1 MDVLPETP
9 AEPRN
14 AWVSFALLGAVQ
26 LLLNASV
33 SVTFAA
39 GPAMQ
44 RELGLGRVDLI
55 LASAAYGI
63 SFSGLLLLGGR
74 LTDRV
79 GQRLLF
85 SRGTA
90 LFAVASLAAALAPVS
105 YAVLAARFLQ
115 GCGAALAA
123 PAAMSLLRAAFPEGR
138 ARAVA
143 LARWGPLASLG
154 AAAGIVLSGAL
165 STWANWRWSFAALAA
180 VAVAALA
187 FARRALPAGPP
198 PVRVPVDLVGAV
210 LGTLALTTLGYG
222 FVMVGPHG
230 WTAAAVLG
238 PLALG
243 AVLLAAFAAAQ
254 RRVAAPL
261 LPLGFLASRYRAT
274 ALACALLGPAIGA
287 GTAFLLGLWFQQV
300 RGYSALE
307 FALAFVPYS
316 AVLLGVGFV
325 AGRVVAR
332 HGVRAVA
339 VGGLAVIA
347 AGLFLIG
354 AVGLRTDSAVP
365 VLVGLVVLSAG
376 IGTLMSAAVVGAVA
390 GVPEGRSALA
400 GAVVNTAILA
410 GPPVSLALISSAA
423 DARTATLL
431 AAGDP
436 HAATGGYAFA
446 FEAACAVYVLAIAL
460 AGYGLSLSPHRR
472 PRRPRRIP
480 RPRRTAGPAAVPTA
494 ERYDPRAT
502 ARPSGPP

>member
-1 MDVLPETP
+1 MDVSPETS

-14 AWVSFALLGAVQ
+14 ARAAFALLGTVQ

-55 LASAAYGI
+55 LDSAAYGI

-74 LTDRV
+74 LADRV
-79 GQRLLF
+79 GPRRLF

-90 LFAVASLAAALAPVS
+90 LFAAASLAAALAPVS
-105 YAVLAARFLQ
+105 HAVLAARFLQ

-123 PAAMSLLRAAFPEGR
+123 PAAMALLRAVFPEGR

-143 LARWGPLASLG
+143 LARWGLLTSLG
-154 AAAGIVLSGAL
+154 AAVGIVLSGAL
-165 STWANWRWSFAALAA
+165 STWASWRWSFGVLAVVALAALAS
-180 VAVAALA
+180 
-187 FARRALPAGPP
+187 ARRALPAGPA
-198 PVRVPVDLVGAV
+198 PVRVPVDLLGAV

-222 FVMVGPHG
+222 FVMAGPHG
-230 WTAAAVLG
+230 WTAAVLG

-243 AVLLAAFAAAQ
+243 AVLLGAFAAVQ

-274 ALACALLGPAIGA
+274 ALVCALLGPAIGA
-287 GTAFLLGLWFQQV
+287 ATAFLLALYVQQV
-300 RGYSALE
+300 RGWSALE
-307 FALAFVPYS
+307 NALAFVPYS
-316 AVLLGVGFV
+316 AVLIGVGLV
-325 AGRVVAR
+325 AGRIVAR
-332 HGVRAVA
+332 HGARAVA
-339 VGGLAVIA
+339 VAGLAVIA
-347 AGLFLIG
+347 CGLFLIG
-354 AVGLRTDSAVP
+354 TVGLRTDSAVP
-365 VLVGLVVLSAG
+365 VLAGLVVLSAG
-376 IGTLMSAAVVGAVA
+376 NGLLMSAAVVGAVA
-390 GVPEGRSALA
+390 GVPEGRAALA

-410 GPPVSLALISSAA
+410 GPPVSLALITSAA

-446 FEAACAVYVLAIAL
+446 FEAACAVFAAAIAL
-460 AGYGLSLSPHRR
+460 AGYGLS
-472 PRRPRRIP
+472 PRRRS
-480 RPRRTAGPAAVPTA
+480 RTAGPSAGPSAGHAA
-494 ERYDPRAT
+494 DG
-502 ARPSGPP
+502 RPQRSSTPA

>member
-1 MDVLPETP
+1 MDALPETS
-9 AEPRN
+9 AGPRS
-14 AWVSFALLGAVQ
+14 AWVGFVLLGAVQ

-55 LASAAYGI
+55 LDSAAYGI

-79 GQRLLF
+79 GQRRLF
-85 SRGTA
+85 TGGTA
-90 LFAVASLAAALAPVS
+90 LFALASLAAALAPVS
-105 YAVLAARFLQ
+105 HAVLAARFLQ

-123 PAAMSLLRAAFPEGR
+123 PAALSLLRVVFPEGR

-143 LARWGPLASLG
+143 LARWGLLTSLG
-154 AAAGIVLSGAL
+154 AAVGIVLSGAL
-165 STWANWRWSFAALAA
+165 STWANWRWSFGALAA

-187 FARRALPAGPP
+187 FVRRALPTGPA

-210 LGTLALTTLGYG
+210 LGTLALSTLGYG

-230 WTAAAVLG
+230 WSTAAVLG

-261 LPLGFLASRYRAT
+261 LPPGFLASRYRAT
-274 ALACALLGPAIGA
+274 ALVCALLGPAIGA
-287 GTAFLLGLWFQQV
+287 ATAFLLALWFQQV
-300 RGYSALE
+300 RGWSALE
-307 FALAFVPYS
+307 NALAFVPYS
-316 AVLLGVGFV
+316 AVLVGVGFV
-325 AGRVVAR
+325 AGRIVAR

-339 VGGLAVIA
+339 VAGLAVIA
-347 AGLFLIG
+347 AGLLLIG
-354 AVGLRTDSAVP
+354 AVGLRTGSAAA
-365 VLVGLVVLSAG
+365 VLAGLVVLSG
-376 IGTLMSAAVVGAVA
+376 GNGTLMSAAVVGAVS

-410 GPPVSLALISSAA
+410 GPTISLALISSAA

-446 FEAACAVYVLAIAL
+446 FEAACAVFVLATGL
-460 AGYGLSLSPHRR
+460 AWYGLAPHRR
-472 PRRPRRIP
+472 S
-480 RPRRTAGPAAVPTA
+480 RTAGPTAAGAAEQTA
-494 ERYDPRAT
+494 ADQAAGR
-502 ARPSGPP
+502 RPQRSSTPA

>member
-1 MDVLPETP
+1 MDALPETS
-9 AEPRN
+9 AGPRS
-14 AWVSFALLGAVQ
+14 AWIGFALLGAVQ

-55 LASAAYGI
+55 LDSAAYGI

-79 GQRLLF
+79 GQRRLF
-85 SRGTA
+85 TRGTA
-90 LFAVASLAAALAPVS
+90 LFALASLAAALAPVS
-105 YAVLAARFLQ
+105 HAVLAARFLQ

-123 PAAMSLLRAAFPEGR
+123 PAALSLLRVVFPEGR

-143 LARWGPLASLG
+143 LARWGLLTSLG
-154 AAAGIVLSGAL
+154 AAVGIVLSGAL
-165 STWANWRWSFAALAA
+165 STWANWRWSFGALAA

-187 FARRALPAGPP
+187 FVRRALPTGPAP
-198 PVRVPVDLVGAV
+198 SPVPVDLLGAV
-210 LGTLALTTLGYG
+210 LGTLALSTLGYG

-230 WTAAAVLG
+230 WSTAAVLG

-261 LPLGFLASRYRAT
+261 LPPGFLASRYRAT
-274 ALACALLGPAIGA
+274 ALVCALLGPAIGA
-287 GTAFLLGLWFQQV
+287 ATAFLLALWFQQV
-300 RGYSALE
+300 RGWSALE
-307 FALAFVPYS
+307 NALAFVPYS
-316 AVLLGVGFV
+316 AVLVGVGLV
-325 AGRVVAR
+325 AGRIVAR

-339 VGGLAVIA
+339 VAGLAVIA
-347 AGLFLIG
+347 AGLLLIG
-354 AVGLRTDSAVP
+354 AVGLRTGSAAA
-365 VLVGLVVLSAG
+365 VLAGLVVLSG
-376 IGTLMSAAVVGAVA
+376 GNGTLMSAAVVGAVS

-410 GPPVSLALISSAA
+410 GPTISLALISSAA

-431 AAGDP
+431 AADAP

-446 FEAACAVYVLAIAL
+446 FEAACAVFVLATGL
-460 AGYGLSLSPHRR
+460 AWYGLAPHRR
-472 PRRPRRIP
+472 S
-480 RPRRTAGPAAVPTA
+480 RTAGPTAAGAAGPSA
-494 ERYDPRAT
+494 ADQAAGR
-502 ARPSGPP
+502 RPQRSSSPA

>member
-1 MDVLPETP
+1 M
-9 AEPRN
+9 PRN
-14 AWVSFALLGAVQ
+14 ARSGFALLGAVQ

-44 RELGLGRVDLI
+44 RELGLGRIDLI
-55 LASAAYGI
+55 LDSAAYGI

-74 LTDRV
+74 LADRV
-79 GQRLLF
+79 GPRRLF
-85 SRGTA
+85 ARGTA
-90 LFAVASLAAALAPVS
+90 LFAAASLAAALAPVS
-105 YAVLAARFLQ
+105 HAVLAARFLQ

-123 PAAMSLLRAAFPEGR
+123 PAAMALLRVVFPEGP

-143 LARWGPLASLG
+143 LARWGLLTSLG
-154 AAAGIVLSGAL
+154 AAVGIVLSGAL
-165 STWANWRWSFAALAA
+165 STWANWRWSFGALAA

-187 FARRALPAGPP
+187 FSRRALPAGPA
-198 PVRVPVDLVGAV
+198 PVRVPVDLLGAV

-222 FVMVGPHG
+222 FVMAGPHG
-230 WTAAAVLG
+230 RPAAAVLG

-243 AVLLAAFAAAQ
+243 AVLLAAFAAVQ

-261 LPLGFLASRYRAT
+261 LPLRFLASRYRAT
-274 ALACALLGPAIGA
+274 ALVCALLGPAIGA
-287 GTAFLLGLWFQQV
+287 ATAFLLALYLQQV
-300 RGYSALE
+300 RGWSALE
-307 FALAFVPYS
+307 NALAFVPYS
-316 AVLLGVGFV
+316 AMLIGVGFV
-325 AGRVVAR
+325 AGRFVAR

-339 VGGLAVIA
+339 VAGLAVIA
-347 AGLFLIG
+347 CGLFLIG

-365 VLVGLVVLSAG
+365 VLAGLAVLSAG
-376 IGTLMSAAVVGAVA
+376 NGLLMSAAVVGAVA

-410 GPPVSLALISSAA
+410 GPPVSLALITSAA
-423 DARTATLL
+423 DTRTAALL

-446 FEAACAVYVLAIAL
+446 FEAACAVFVAAVAL
-460 AGYGLSLSPHRR
+460 AGYGLSPRHRS
-472 PRRPRRIP
+472 
-480 RPRRTAGPAAVPTA
+480 RTAAPATAPAADPAADPAAGQAADPGTPYA
-494 ERYDPRAT
+494 GYDPRAT